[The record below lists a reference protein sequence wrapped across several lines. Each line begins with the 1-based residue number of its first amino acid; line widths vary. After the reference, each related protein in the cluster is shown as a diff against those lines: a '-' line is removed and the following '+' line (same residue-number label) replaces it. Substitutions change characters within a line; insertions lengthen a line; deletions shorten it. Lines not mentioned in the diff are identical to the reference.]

1 MVDFVAMI
9 ASKMMVDITRE
20 AVELLSVVRAVML
33 KVGVPEEVV
42 TEMLNEYGEI
52 YAKHFDEMTIEQL
65 FDYLEERRSKNAQ
78 HNNKR

>member
-1 MVDFVAMI
+1 MIDFIAMV

-33 KVGVPEEVV
+33 KVGIPEEVV

-65 FDYLEERRSKNAQ
+65 FDYLEERRSK
-78 HNNKR
+78 K